1 MLTDADS
8 AKNGRGHEKKL
19 IWLASAA
26 LGAALAGL
34 LGCSKDSSNP
44 YGSSSGSSNPPPPN
58 TVVMMNIVFNPGTLT
73 VSAGTTVTW
82 QNNDG
87 ITHTSTS
94 NNGVWDTGNI
104 AGGTSKTLTFSNA
117 GTFKYHCA
125 IHGPSMSG
133 TIVVQ

>member
-1 MLTDADS
+1 MN
-8 AKNGRGHEKKL
+8 KR
-19 IWLASAA
+19 LAWVAYA
-26 LGAALAGL
+26 VLGAALAGI

-44 YGSSSGSSNPPPPN
+44 YGTGSQPSTPPPPN
-58 TVVMMNIVFNPGTLT
+58 TVVMMNIAFNPGTLT
-73 VSAGTTVTW
+73 ISKGATVTW

-94 NNGVWDTGNI
+94 DTGVWDTGNI
-104 AGGTSKTLTFSNA
+104 AGGTSKAVTFSNA